1 MYPDLPRKQRETEV
15 LKKYKAV
22 AIVGIG
28 WTLKDGYPHEMRA
41 ADYDDWVTETV
52 SEDGKPMHGL
62 NGDILAWNY
71 VTKRRHEL
79 MSGGI
84 RVTPETLKIQLKMT
98 NQLDNLKLPYHQAIM
113 KNEIPLSMGSGIG
126 QGRTQML
133 LLRKAHIGE
142 VTVSVWPKILKEI
155 CSKKNI
161 HALE

>member
-1 MYPDLPRKQRETEV
+1 
-15 LKKYKAV
+15 
-22 AIVGIG
+22 
-28 WTLKDGYPHEMRA
+28 
-41 ADYDDWVTETV
+41 
-52 SEDGKPMHGL
+52 MHGL